1 MRSDIVCYCIRQNA
15 LKKIWK
21 STSVGERWKMS
32 IAVNYSYYADL
43 TPILS
48 LVTALT
54 KEQPDF
60 FCTYV
65 TVPCK
70 TGLTDCSQAFTVP
83 VERFHSSSSLI
94 TNTASLLMLCRLI
107 KQLPSWSP

>member
-15 LKKIWK
+15 LKKIRK
-21 STSVGERWKMS
+21 STSVGERWKLS

-60 FCTYV
+60 FAHMLLFLV
-65 TVPCK
+65 K
-70 TGLTDCSQAFTVP
+70 LGSQIA
-83 VERFHSSSSLI
+83 LK
-94 TNTASLLMLCRLI
+94 LLLFL
-107 KQLPSWSP
+107 